1 MKLRIGGL
9 MLVLFL
15 LALSITASGGGLNG
29 ALVSEAFTP
38 AAAVPV
44 PPPYAPQ
51 VVARVTKKGQTGNI
65 PNTTIFTTG
74 SDGLFRVSAYM
85 VATAASQGDELFL
98 NVSYSDDVA
107 PTNQSFVEALNGV
120 GCSGTQGGCTWV
132 STMRVVAG
140 SPISYS
146 VVPTGG
152 QVTYDVF
159 FTIERL
165 Q

>member
-1 MKLRIGGL
+1 
-9 MLVLFL
+9 MLVFFL

-29 ALVSEAFTP
+29 ALASKDSRL
-38 AAAVPV
+38 AAAVAPV

-51 VVARVTKKGQTGNI
+51 VVARVTKKNQSAAI

-74 SDGLFRVSAYM
+74 NDGLFRISAYM
-85 VATAASQGDELFL
+85 VATTASQGEQL
-98 NVSYSDDVA
+98 NLGVTYTDDA
-107 PTNQSFVEALNGV
+107 GPAGQSFDEALNGP
-120 GCSGTQGGCTWV
+120 GCSEAQGGCSWV

-146 VVPTGG
+146 TAVCIGC
-152 QVTYDVF
+152 QVTYDLF